1 MYEKE
6 IESSNNYFNNNTIDS
21 IYFGGGTPSVLNL
34 NEIKNI
40 LNCINKNYSVDK
52 NVEITLEANPE
63 DINLNLVKE
72 YKKAGINRLSIGV
85 QSFNDKELK
94 FMNRSHNAQEAINS
108 IKIAQNEIKQISI
121 DLIYGLP
128 NQKLSDWESNLIS
141 LFKFNIDHFSAYAL
155 TIEKKTKLHYLI
167 KSKQIKPICDNE
179 ATKQF
184 ELLQKCRKNIIFYI
198 MKSQIFVK
206 QISFQNII
214 WAIGLKINI

>member
-1 MYEKE
+1 MPGIYLHIPYCSQKCTYCDFYFKISQNDKLDLLECMKKE

-155 TIEKKTKLHYLI
+155 TIEKNKTPLF
-167 KSKQIKPICDNE
+167 SKI
-179 ATKQF
+179 
-184 ELLQKCRKNIIFYI
+184 
-198 MKSQIFVK
+198 
-206 QISFQNII
+206 
-214 WAIGLKINI
+214 